1 MKKLIYLFLLL
12 PAVLWGQKN
21 IDYSFLLIPANL
33 TENANAI
40 VRLDEGVFTIQN
52 IGKATFKK
60 KYVCTILNKEGDD
73 NAELRIYYS
82 SLEKVSNISGK
93 LYDRMGK
100 VVDKLKKTEITDINT
115 SNYTDIGDAR
125 VKIAKFNYNTYPY
138 TVEFEYEMDFESLLF
153 YPRFIPCQRTYVS
166 IEKASLQIIASKNHQ
181 IYYQERNLLNKAEIK
196 EEKDKKLY
204 TWSVENYPAFKR
216 EYYSMNW
223 LEQVPWVIV
232 SPKEFEVNNKY
243 KGKMDSWEALGL
255 FFKDLNKERQEIP
268 EATKKKLQEMTANTK
283 DEYEKIRIIY
293 NYMQSKTR
301 YISIQLGVGGW
312 QTMPANLVDTK
323 GYGDCKALS
332 NYTKSLLDVVGIE
345 SHYALINAGDR
356 DEVFPVS
363 AGFPSP
369 LFNHAILCV
378 PIQKDTVWLE
388 CTSQQ
393 QPTGFLGDFTDDRY
407 ALLITENGGKLVRT
421 PKYTMQDNQLIRKAE
436 IIVGG
441 NGESKATIKTK
452 YSNLEY
458 DELIDSGYITGSQE
472 EQRKYLY
479 EAMNIAKFDIISL
492 NLKEDKS
499 RKPSLEESLEIKID
513 QIGAKNGKRIFFTPN
528 LFNKFSMPLPDYK
541 ERKTDIVLPFRDFE
555 HTDEIRFNIPANF
568 QMEGNFETVNLTSS
582 FGAYSISLTKE
593 NNVLVYKRTLQVK
606 SGRYPKE
613 KYQEFLDFFRKIDKY
628 DKLKAVLVSQ

>member
-1 MKKLIYLFLLL
+1 MKNLIYLFLLL
-12 PAVLWGQKN
+12 PSVLWGQKN
-21 IDYSFLLIPANL
+21 IDYSFLLIPAKL

-40 VRLDEGVFTIQN
+40 VRLNEEVFTIQN
-52 IGKATFKK
+52 IGKATSKH
-60 KYVCTILNKEGDD
+60 KYVCTVLNQEGDKH
-73 NAELRIYYS
+73 AELRIDYS
-82 SLEKVSNISGK
+82 SFRSVSNISGK

-100 VVDKLKKTEITDINT
+100 VVDKLKKTEITDVNT
-115 SNYTDIGDAR
+115 SNYAEIGDAR
-125 VKIAKFNYNTYPY
+125 IKVAKFNYNTYPY
-138 TVEFEYEMDFESLLF
+138 TVEFEYEIEYNGLLF
-153 YPRFIPCQRTYVS
+153 YPSFMPHTDIFIS
-166 IEKASLQIIASKNHQ
+166 IEKAVFKVIAPASHQ
-181 IYYQERNLLNKAEIK
+181 FFYKEYNMPTSVQMM
-196 EEKDKKLY
+196 EEKGKKSY
-204 TWSVENYPAFKR
+204 TWILENLPSIKP
-216 EYYSMNW
+216 EYYSIRW
-223 LEQVPWVIV
+223 YEQVPWVNL
-232 SPKEFEVNNKY
+232 SPKEFEMDKY
-243 KGKMDSWEALGL
+243 KGKMDSWESLG
-255 FFKDLNKERQEIP
+255 FFSKILNENRQEIP
-268 EATKKKLQEMTANTK
+268 EKTKEKLKELTENANS
-283 DEYEKIRIIY
+283 DYEKIKIIY

-301 YISIQLGVGGW
+301 YISVQLGIGGW
-312 QTMPANLVDTK
+312 QPMLANLVDSK

-332 NYTKSLLDVVGIE
+332 NYTHALLGVVGIK
-345 SHYALINAGDR
+345 SYYTLI
-356 DEVFPVS
+356 S
-363 AGFPSP
+363 AGKDFGFPIDTNFP
-369 LFNHAILCV
+369 NRNFNHVILCV

-555 HTDEIRFNIPANF
+555 HQDEVRFTIPANF

-593 NNVLVYKRTLQVK
+593 NNVLVYKRNLQVK